1 MNRTQ
6 QVRTRTQ
13 AATRRQW
20 PLASTLMLW
29 LVSGIPSC
37 GLASPP
43 SDRSIQAHYDLP
55 RTEVIPIHSTIT
67 GQDYRIYVAL
77 PGSYAHNPTR
87 AYPALYT
94 LDADYSFAIARNIV
108 EHLGDRHRIRETLVF
123 GIAYA
128 NRDAYRA
135 NRTRDYTPT
144 HVAEGGYGPEFQKLS
159 GGAPKFR
166 AFIARELIPLL
177 EARYRL
183 TRERAIVGHSF
194 GGLFA
199 AGCLMEQPGLFSG
212 YIGVSPSLWYDND
225 LLLDRKRMSV
235 AAGGLR
241 DVRAYFAVGALETGS
256 GGRHPMVAQLG
267 QWTTSLGNAGLVAP
281 RLKTEVLAGE
291 NHDTVFPAAL
301 TRGLLH
307 LFAPPRP
314 QP

>member
-1 MNRTQ
+1 LKLDALSPAAIPDAVNRNG
-6 QVRTRTQ
+6 
-13 AATRRQW
+13 
-20 PLASTLMLW
+20 LALLLAWLAML
-29 LVSGIPSC
+29 LPCSGI
-37 GLASPP
+37 ASGATGQSAPP
-43 SDRSIQAHYDLP
+43 AYDLP
-55 RTEVIPIHSTIT
+55 RTEVIPIHSKIT

-77 PGSYAHNPTR
+77 PGSYADNSTR
-87 AYPALYT
+87 AYPALFT

-108 EHLGDRHRIRETLVF
+108 EHLGDRRRIRETLVF

-144 HVAEGGYGPEFQKLS
+144 FVAEGGYGPQFQKLS

-166 AFIARELIPLL
+166 AFIARELMPLL

-194 GGLFA
+194 GGLFVA
-199 AGCLMEQPGLFSG
+199 WCLMEQPDLFSG
-212 YIGVSPSLWYDND
+212 HIGVSPSLWYDNG
-225 LLLDRKRMSV
+225 LLLDRKRMSF
-235 AAGGLR
+235 AASGLR

-256 GGRHPMVAQLG
+256 GGRHPMVAQLA

-281 RLKTEVLAGE
+281 RMKTQVLAGE